1 MFAILFALMQI
12 GNRQDYEKK
21 IKDIR
26 RGGPPVC
33 PANAHGESLYFVIT
47 FFIEVIERSCCYVL
61 FAIHGGAVPPLL
73 SLIRIVFNLSAGK
86 ALINSTRVGV

>member
-12 GNRQDYEKK
+12 GNPQDYEKK

-47 FFIEVIERSCCYVL
+47 FFIEVIGRSYCCVL
-61 FAIHGGAVPPLL
+61 FATHGSAVPMAY
-73 SLIRIVFNLSAGK
+73 SILIENDFIRPSG
-86 ALINSTRVGV
+86 RRW